1 MPRAQENRGSDFLGS
16 WRGQLFIDCGDVTLR
31 RKRRPEKM
39 TLSKRRGDVGIKN
52 AAEHSSAAGD
62 MRGKLF

>member
-1 MPRAQENRGSDFLGS
+1 M
-16 WRGQLFIDCGDVTLR
+16 IDCGDVTLR